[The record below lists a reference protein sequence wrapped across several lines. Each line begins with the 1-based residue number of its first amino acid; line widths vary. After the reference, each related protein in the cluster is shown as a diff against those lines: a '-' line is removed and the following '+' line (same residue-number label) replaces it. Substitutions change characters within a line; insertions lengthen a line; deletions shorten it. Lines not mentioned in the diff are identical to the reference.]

1 MLDLN
6 IAQQNFDA
14 MLAVGESCTGA
25 VYGVFK
31 PKGFLAGTVGNQ
43 VHPGYMAVTNIG
55 RLLTIRTGSLGYF
68 TGDNRVVCYD
78 LSRLTK
84 LTMHKNIFG
93 QCVFNFV
100 FSINGKAEKE
110 RFQAAKKVAG
120 MGHPDQENNLEDI
133 ISVLSRYETP

>member
-6 IAQQNFDA
+6 IALQNFDA

-31 PKGFLAGTVGNQ
+31 PKGFLAGAVGNQ

-93 QCVFNFV
+93 QCVFNRRKDRKGAL
-100 FSINGKAEKE
+100 SSCQKGRRQGTPRSGK
-110 RFQAAKKVAG
+110 
-120 MGHPDQENNLEDI
+120 
-133 ISVLSRYETP
+133 

>member
-55 RLLTIRTGSLGYF
+55 RLLRGEEPPMG
-68 TGDNRVVCYD
+68 
-78 LSRLTK
+78 
-84 LTMHKNIFG
+84 IFK
-93 QCVFNFV
+93 
-100 FSINGKAEKE
+100 GKED
-110 RFQAAKKVAG
+110 KK
-120 MGHPDQENNLEDI
+120 
-133 ISVLSRYETP
+133 